1 MINVFHIG
9 IVQIKDRGPA
19 TPPMNVYAKIYP
31 TLFVIYKASFNKVF
45 SMYISVM
52 KCSKLFLIL
61 EHAMYI
67 LTSDTECIDDEAC
80 RYNGLCKDGKCIC
93 SPGYFGPGC
102 QCKFFSAKISSLY
115 LQFRLD
121 HQCEGNPECNGHG
134 KCNIN
139 TGHCICDSAYTG
151 KDCSQ
156 TATILKKSKIELNC
170 SKHNYCNITNEVC
183 DTVSGLCIC
192 AEGYFG
198 DNCQQSKCCE
208 NLVFC

>member
-1 MINVFHIG
+1 MLCISLHLIPNASMMRLVDTMVFVKMANVFVHLDTLDL
-9 IVQIKDRGPA
+9 VV
-19 TPPMNVYAKIYP
+19 NV
-31 TLFVIYKASFNKVF
+31 S
-45 SMYISVM
+45 
-52 KCSKLFLIL
+52 
-61 EHAMYI
+61 
-67 LTSDTECIDDEAC
+67 
-80 RYNGLCKDGKCIC
+80 
-93 SPGYFGPGC
+93 
-102 QCKFFSAKISSLY
+102 FFSAKFSSLY

-156 TATILKKSKIELNC
+156 TATILKKSNIELNC